1 MSHSQD
7 TKIRLE
13 ALNKIGIAL
22 SSETHLERLLELIV
36 KEARNF
42 TNADAGSLY
51 LVDHDK
57 SCLNFEV
64 AQNDTLKKRADLKS
78 ETFKPYSLPLDKN
91 SIAGY
96 VAITGETLNIADVY
110 HLSSEVGFEFNRD
123 FDKRNKYRTKSML
136 LVAMKDTEGK
146 IIGVLQL
153 INSANIQ
160 GKIIS
165 FASKIETLVSSLAS
179 QAAVAIKNAQLLKE
193 IKDVFEALIRYSVSA
208 IDARSPFTAG
218 HSKRVAAYSMALAQA
233 INNTHEGPYADISF
247 NPDQLEELNYAAWLH
262 DIGKIGVKEWVLD
275 KRTHLSDAEM
285 DSLINRFENIKAS
298 VITETQEKKIGLM
311 NNNNENAKAIQH
323 LDTELEA
330 RIHRIDDKLA
340 FIKNINGRNVLK
352 DSDISRLEE
361 IYNKKYIDLEGE
373 KRNYLTEFEFE
384 NLSVKKGNL
393 TKNEIEEIQSHV
405 THTENIVNNI
415 PFTGHLKRVP
425 IFAAGHHEMLDGSGY
440 TKHIKAKDIPIQARI
455 ITISDIYEALIAKDR
470 PYKKSLDPIKSLAI
484 LKEEAQNGK
493 LDKELVR
500 IFIEKKVYETQ
511 EDN

>member
-1 MSHSQD
+1 MYHSQD

-22 SSETHLERLLELIV
+22 SSETHLGRLLELIV

-57 SCLNFEV
+57 NCLNFEV
-64 AQNDTLKKRADLKS
+64 AQNDTLKKSADLKS
-78 ETFKPYSLPLDKN
+78 ETFKPYSLTLDKN

-96 VAITGETLNIADVY
+96 VAITGKTLNIADVY
-110 HLSSEVGFEFNRD
+110 HLSPEAGFEFNRD
-123 FDKRNKYRTKSML
+123 FDRRNKYRTKSML

-160 GKIIS
+160 GKVVS

-247 NPDQLEELNYAAWLH
+247 SPDQLEELNYAAWLH

-285 DSLINRFENIKAS
+285 DALINRFENIKAS

-311 NNNNENAKAIQH
+311 NNNNENAKDIQH
-323 LDTELEA
+323 LDSELGA
-330 RIHRIDDKLA
+330 RIHQIDEKLA
-340 FIKNINGRNVLK
+340 FIKNINGFNVLN
-352 DSDISRLEE
+352 DSDINQLEE
-361 IYNKKYIDLEGE
+361 ISKKKYVDLEGE

-440 TKHIKAKDIPIQARI
+440 TKHIKAKDIPIQTRI

>member
-1 MSHSQD
+1 MYHSQD
-7 TKIRLE
+7 IKIRLE

-22 SSETHLERLLELIV
+22 SSEINLGRLLELIV
-36 KEARNF
+36 KEARYF

-51 LVDHDK
+51 LVDHDTN
-57 SCLNFEV
+57 CLNFEV

-78 ETFKPYSLPLDKN
+78 ETFKPYSLPLTKN

-96 VAITGETLNIADVY
+96 IAITGETLNISDVY
-110 HLSSEVGFEFNRD
+110 NLSPEAGFEFNRD

-136 LVAMKDTEGK
+136 LEAMKDTEGK
-146 IIGVLQL
+146 MIGVLQL
-153 INSANIQ
+153 INSTNSQ
-160 GKIIS
+160 GKVVS
-165 FASKIETLVSSLAS
+165 FDKKIETLVSSLSS

-218 HSKRVAAYSMALAQA
+218 HSRRVAEYTMALAEA
-233 INNTHEGPYADISF
+233 LNDTHDGPYADISF
-247 NPDQLEELNYAAWLH
+247 SPAQLEELNYAAWLH
-262 DIGKIGVKEWVLD
+262 DIGKIGVREWVLD

-285 DSLINRFENIKAS
+285 AALINRFENIKAS
-298 VITETQEKKIGLM
+298 VITETQEKRLKLFHSNRESATEIKQI
-311 NNNNENAKAIQH
+311 E
-323 LDTELEA
+323 TELEA
-330 RIHRIDDKLA
+330 QIHHIDEKLA
-340 FIKNINGRNVLK
+340 FIKKINTRNFLE
-352 DSDISRLEE
+352 DSDINYLEE
-361 IYNKKYIDLEGE
+361 IYEKNYLDLEGK
-373 KRNYLTEFEFE
+373 KRNYLTDFEFE

-415 PFTGHLKRVP
+415 PFTGHLKSVP
-425 IFAAGHHEMLDGSGY
+425 VFAAGHHEMLDGSGY
-440 TKHIKAKDIPIQARI
+440 TKHLKADQIPIQTRI
-455 ITISDIYEALIAKDR
+455 MTISDIYEALIAKDR
-470 PYKKSLDPIKSLAI
+470 PYKKSMDPIKSLAI

-511 EDN
+511 ESN